1 MSTEISATGLV
12 SIELRQ
18 SVLDRLATHSHSV
31 CHFLAREVIFDRGPL
46 DEFPADTQMLRLRHT
61 LQTPDFS
68 QPKETGTGWTLISLG
83 RPEPERLSPEF
94 LIRPIYTG
102 PVLEGEPFERKFE
115 YYRRGLVFTRGP
127 VLTEIYQVHSTPT
140 DPPIEWRDTYLI
152 SVTVIIPPANTTGRS
167 IQELREEAS
176 ERIRGIQGYLKGLVD
191 LGRVEPF

>member
-1 MSTEISATGLV
+1 MH
-12 SIELRQ
+12 
-18 SVLDRLATHSHSV
+18 LDT
-31 CHFLAREVIFDRGPL
+31 DR
-46 DEFPADTQMLRLRHT
+46 
-61 LQTPDFS
+61 
-68 QPKETGTGWTLISLG
+68 
-83 RPEPERLSPEF
+83 
-94 LIRPIYTG
+94 
-102 PVLEGEPFERKFE
+102 RKFE

-140 DPPIEWRDTYLI
+140 DPPIEWRDAYLI

>member
-12 SIELRQ
+12 PIELRQ

-46 DEFPADTQMLRLRHT
+46 DGFPADTQMLRLRHT

-94 LIRPIYTG
+94 LVRPIYTG
-102 PVLEGEPFERKFE
+102 PVIEGEPFEFVSALG
-115 YYRRGLVFTRGP
+115 YR
-127 VLTEIYQVHSTPT
+127 
-140 DPPIEWRDTYLI
+140 
-152 SVTVIIPPANTTGRS
+152 
-167 IQELREEAS
+167 
-176 ERIRGIQGYLKGLVD
+176 
-191 LGRVEPF
+191 